1 MINSAADIYFQFLIL
16 SSLQQLQVQTTN
28 DNIVDEDWINNNI
41 RFPLDG
47 LNGLLYRTLKA
58 L

>member
-1 MINSAADIYFQFLIL
+1 MINGAADFYFQFWIL
-16 SSLQQLQVQTTN
+16 FSLQQLQVQSTN
-28 DNIVDEDWINNNI
+28 DNIDEDWINNNI

>member
-1 MINSAADIYFQFLIL
+1 MINSATDIYFQFLIL

-28 DNIVDEDWINNNI
+28 DNIDEDWINNNI

>member
-1 MINSAADIYFQFLIL
+1 MINSATDIYFQFLIL

-47 LNGLLYRTLKA
+47 LNGLLYSTLKA